1 MIDDN
6 QIDECFVDAMFPGE
20 FTQEESDILRA
31 LLEDIEWNSQHPNY
45 PYSAV
50 RNAAVADRLEKVR
63 KRLGVYA
70 LSVLETAVS
79 PVAENQAFDR
89 IREIAKLAV
98 SELEDVY
105 VRQNVAT

>member
-1 MIDDN
+1 
-6 QIDECFVDAMFPGE
+6 
-20 FTQEESDILRA
+20 
-31 LLEDIEWNSQHPNY
+31 
-45 PYSAV
+45 
-50 RNAAVADRLEKVR
+50 
-63 KRLGVYA
+63 VYA